1 MADLASCLRSFRL
14 SRVRVK
20 AWRAPSPHFFT
31 VEPTRLR
38 VSFPCAGARSSA
50 IPAPSK
56 APNMNGVMLAELFP
70 LSLKSGYSCM
80 SIPPYRLRGPVQVV
94 ERGTLRR
101 FLKREPGRTRRTPFL
116 TLAAEIPE
124 AAIPGFRG
132 TDVISGN
139 MQPGARRTTATRQVL
154 LAISRPMAYRE
165 PAPLLFLFS
174 KKGGL
179 KCPGKG
185 STI

>member
-20 AWRAPSPHFFT
+20 TWRAPSPHFFT

-94 ERGTLRR
+94 ERGALRR
-101 FLKREPGRTRRTPFL
+101 FLNVNLGERGGRPFL
-116 TLAAEIPE
+116 HLRPKFRKPPSPDSAEP
-124 AAIPGFRG
+124 
-132 TDVISGN
+132 T
-139 MQPGARRTTATRQVL
+139 
-154 LAISRPMAYRE
+154 
-165 PAPLLFLFS
+165 
-174 KKGGL
+174 
-179 KCPGKG
+179 
-185 STI
+185 